1 LYSDIANAEFQ
12 YSISSVFCKP
22 FILRDGKDSKVRLN
36 IIILTFFCLILSS
49 TSVGIT
55 NSLAVQS
62 QEHIVE
68 ISALRF
74 RPASLTVH
82 SGDVVKWVNRDNR
95 RHQLMSISEGGW
107 RSRTLKPGESFVQF
121 IGKTTFYICTL
132 HPNMQGKILVEGR

>member
-1 LYSDIANAEFQ
+1 MSKSLDVKAFK
-12 YSISSVFCKP
+12 VF
-22 FILRDGKDSKVRLN
+22 FRITL
-36 IIILTFFCLILSS
+36 LTFFLSC
-49 TSVGIT
+49 TSAGVT
-55 NSLAVQS
+55 NSLALQS

-121 IGKTTFYICTL
+121 VGKTTFYICTL
-132 HPNMQGKILVEGR
+132 HPNMQGKILVEDR